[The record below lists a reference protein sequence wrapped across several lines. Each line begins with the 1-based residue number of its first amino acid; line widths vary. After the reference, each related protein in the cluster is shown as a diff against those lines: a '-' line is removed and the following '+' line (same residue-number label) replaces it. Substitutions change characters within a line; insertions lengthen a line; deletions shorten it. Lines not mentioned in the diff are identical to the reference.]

1 MGDVKIKVEKYS
13 FSKLNT
19 FIQCPFR
26 YYLQYVKG
34 HYIDTP
40 NINAFFGTLIH
51 YCEEQ
56 IGIALKNHEE
66 IPYEKI
72 KDEFL
77 NINRPKK
84 NKYDSGGN
92 LFGINILKKMFPK
105 EFFQIN
111 DKGQSFDTKAK
122 EYLNFGIY
130 RLEEY
135 MKKNPNLSVYGTEM
149 HFEVEYH
156 GVILTGSIDR
166 VLYDSENKK
175 FIIEDI
181 KTKDKFFSKEDATT
195 PLQAVI
201 YSYALKSIANLTDYP
216 DTFQY
221 DLPMIGEKQS
231 AGTKGFIKRG
241 LDKINKVL
249 DQIHAMNVEP
259 KPCPLCAWCT
269 FSPTNPGQVEEAKNL
284 CSYYSLWRPGTP
296 SFVTHHVWEGLDKDE
311 KIVAEEK
318 ERIEQIKNTD
328 LSDLDF

>member
-149 HFEVEYH
+149 HFEVAAGRFDLLCEVDGVLTLADFKTTSTIHRQLVTAQLNLYAIAAYQSGYIKTTDIAL
-156 GVILTGSIDR
+156 GVIHLSGLKSRFLPIPKLD
-166 VLYDSENKK
+166 
-175 FIIEDI
+175 
-181 KTKDKFFSKEDATT
+181 DKFY
-195 PLQAVI
+195 LQ
-201 YSYALKSIANLTDYP
+201 
-216 DTFQY
+216 
-221 DLPMIGEKQS
+221 
-231 AGTKGFIKRG
+231 FIK
-241 LDKINKVL
+241 
-249 DQIHAMNVEP
+249 
-259 KPCPLCAWCT
+259 
-269 FSPTNPGQVEEAKNL
+269 
-284 CSYYSLWRPGTP
+284 
-296 SFVTHHVWEGLDKDE
+296 
-311 KIVAEEK
+311 
-318 ERIEQIKNTD
+318 
-328 LSDLDF
+328 